1 MRTVADDAS
10 VRLYHV
16 DGESGAVTTLL
27 YGTLAEAMRV
37 AAERPEAM
45 QPGLY
50 IQTSSDVVAWEE
62 LMGDLE

>member
-27 YGTLAEAMRV
+27 YGTLAEAMRTG
-37 AAERPEAM
+37 AEQPEAV
-45 QPGLY
+45 QAGLY
-50 IQTSSDVVAWEE
+50 IQTSSDVAAWAE
-62 LMGDLE
+62 LAGD